1 MFNLNDSV
9 RYWLYS
15 EPTDMRKSFHSLSGI
30 ITNMMNLD
38 PLCGDAF
45 IFINK
50 NRTRIKVLHWE
61 PGGMVLYS
69 KLMEAGTLGK
79 PTSYEKDGSLKWRE
93 LVLMVEGI
101 VDDPKTRRQRL
112 EDLANLRKRL

>member
-1 MFNLNDSV
+1 
-9 RYWLYS
+9 
-15 EPTDMRKSFHSLSGI
+15 
-30 ITNMMNLD
+30 
-38 PLCGDAF
+38 
-45 IFINK
+45 
-50 NRTRIKVLHWE
+50 
-61 PGGMVLYS
+61 MVLYS